1 MALCSEPVW
10 PHDAAADLPGAAVQ
24 RGPRHAA
31 APPPGGES
39 PAAVLHTAPEIPQVS
54 THISTHISTNI
65 STH

>member
-1 MALCSEPVW
+1 MALYSEPVW
-10 PHDAAADLPGAAVQ
+10 PDDAAADLPGAAVQ

-54 THISTHISTNI
+54 TQISTNI